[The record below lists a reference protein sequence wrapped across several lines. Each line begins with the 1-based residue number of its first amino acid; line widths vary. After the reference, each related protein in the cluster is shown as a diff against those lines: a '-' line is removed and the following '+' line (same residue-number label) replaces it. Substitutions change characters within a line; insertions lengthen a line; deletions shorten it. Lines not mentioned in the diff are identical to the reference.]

1 MAELH
6 EAPHK
11 ESLVDSTASQIVSYV
26 LDHSLQPGDRLPNEE
41 TLTELLRVGRGT
53 LREAVRQLCSRNI
66 LKTIRGS
73 GTYVSDRTGIPD
85 DPLGFMFAED
95 SVKLAYDLIECRMMI
110 EPGIAALAAIRC
122 TEQDRRDLRLVE
134 EKVSSLRTRGGDYRN
149 ADLEFHCKIAEISK
163 NDVLKV
169 LLPILSK
176 SIIFSRD
183 VQVEEYATLTLEQT
197 ARITNAA
204 HKSIVNA
211 ICRGDSEGA
220 RSAMVGHLNHSR
232 EYYRKAL
239 EAHLEEI

>member
-1 MAELH
+1 MADFCEM
-6 EAPHK
+6 PHK
-11 ESLVDSTASQIVSYV
+11 ESLVDSTANKIVSYL

-41 TLTELLRVGRGT
+41 TLTGLLGVGRGT

-95 SVKLAYDLIECRMMI
+95 SVKLAYDLIECRMVI
-110 EPGIAALAAIRC
+110 EPGIAALAATRR
-122 TEQDRRDLRLVE
+122 TEQDCHELRMAE
-134 EKVSSLRTRGGDYRN
+134 EKVSSLRTRGVDYRD

-169 LLPILSK
+169 LVPILSK
-176 SIIFSRD
+176 SMIFSRN
-183 VQVEEYATLTLEQT
+183 VQVEVYATLTLEQT
-197 ARITNAA
+197 ARITNGA
-204 HKSIVNA
+204 HRNIVDA

-220 RSAMVGHLNHSR
+220 RCAMIGHLNLSR
-232 EYYRKAL
+232 EYYRKEL